1 MLEYIRYF
9 KSSVYLINLEIN
21 PLYELITEFTTRW
34 HSCKKNTILFNTYIK
49 IVWDIKKNSLLNI
62 EWSIFLI
69 YDNLL
74 RKMEKYFYFK

>member
-1 MLEYIRYF
+1 MFNKFKVTYSLTNLIIYSLYFIKISLMIKIIMLEYIRYF

-49 IVWDIKKNSLLNI
+49 IV
-62 EWSIFLI
+62 
-69 YDNLL
+69 
-74 RKMEKYFYFK
+74 